1 MAHMSFKSYTEAL
14 EWIHGTLRM
23 GIKPGLMRM
32 EWMLA
37 KLDNPENKNKWVHI
51 AGTNGK
57 GSTLTFL
64 RNILEQSGYR
74 VGTFTSPYIETFNER
89 ISVNGKPIEDEK
101 IVLLCDRIKP
111 LADELAQTEMGH
123 PSEFEIITTM
133 MFLYFA
139 DYDTIDIGV
148 IEVGL
153 GGRLDSTNVITPLV
167 SVVTTIGMDHMEFLG
182 NSLQSIAME
191 KAGIF
196 KRQIPIVSGVIQ
208 PEIRALYAVKAK
220 ECQSGLYQ
228 LGTDFFSQKQADR
241 LFTYQLANRK
251 ILEIEVGL
259 IGDHQLNNAAVAIR
273 VAELL
278 KEQQFSMTDENIK
291 NGLKIAKWPGRM
303 EQIHDNPIVFLDGAH
318 NLEGMKVLVQSAKK
332 FKSVPVKVLFTA
344 MKDKEFTEM
353 ISLLNDIE
361 NVQIYLTTFDYPRAL
376 TKGEIE
382 QIAIANNIISV
393 ENWEDMLSNWI
404 ARREEEVILVTGS
417 LYFISE
423 VRKVLLHY

>member
-1 MAHMSFKSYTEAL
+1 MSFKSYTEAL

-37 KLDNPENKNKWVHI
+37 KLGNPENKNKWVHI

-64 RNILEQSGYR
+64 RNVLEKSGYR

-139 DYDTIDIGV
+139 DYDTIDIGI

-182 NSLQSIAME
+182 NSLQSIAIE

-208 PEIRALYAVKAK
+208 PEIRALYAEKAK
-220 ECQSGLYQ
+220 ECQSDIYQ
-228 LGTDFFSQKQADR
+228 LGNDFFSQKQADG
-241 LFTYQLANRK
+241 LFTYQMANRK

-303 EQIHDNPIVFLDGAH
+303 EQIYDNPIVFLDGAH

-332 FKSVPVKVLFTA
+332 FKSVPVKVMFTA

-376 TKGEIE
+376 TKSEIK

-393 ENWEDMLSNWI
+393 ENWEDVLSNWI
-404 ARREEEVILVTGS
+404 TRRGEEVILITGS

>member
-1 MAHMSFKSYTEAL
+1 MSFKSYTEAL

-37 KLDNPENKNKWVHI
+37 KLGNPENKNKWVHI

-64 RNILEQSGYR
+64 RNVLEQSGYR

-208 PEIRALYAVKAK
+208 PEIRALYAEKAK
-220 ECQSGLYQ
+220 ECQSDIYQ
-228 LGTDFFSQKQADR
+228 LGNDFFSQKQADG
-241 LFTYQLANRK
+241 LFTYQMANRK

-259 IGDHQLNNAAVAIR
+259 IGEHQLNNAAVAIR

-376 TKGEIE
+376 TKSEIK

-393 ENWEDMLSNWI
+393 ENWEDVLSNWI
-404 ARREEEVILVTGS
+404 TRRGEEVILITGS

>member
-1 MAHMSFKSYTEAL
+1 MDIKSYAEAL

-37 KLDNPENKNKWVHI
+37 RLANPENKNKWVHI

-89 ISVNGKPIEDEK
+89 ISVNGTPIDDEK
-101 IVLLCDRIKP
+101 IVVLCNRIKP
-111 LADELAQTEMGH
+111 LADEIAQTEMGH
-123 PSEFEIITTM
+123 PSEFEIITVM

-139 DYDTIDIGV
+139 EYDNIDIGL

-153 GGRLDSTNVITPLV
+153 GGRLDSTNVIIPLV

-182 NSLQSIAME
+182 NSLESIAME

-196 KRQIPIVSGVIQ
+196 KKHIPIVSGVIQ
-208 PEIRALYAVKAK
+208 PEIRVLYEEKAN
-220 ECQSGLYQ
+220 ECESRLYQ
-228 LGTDFFSQKQADR
+228 LDTHFSMQKQVEGV
-241 LFTYQLANRK
+241 FTYRTENQ
-251 ILEIEVGL
+251 EIIDIGVGL
-259 IGDHQLNNAAVAIR
+259 MGDHQLCNAAVAVR
-273 VAELL
+273 TAELL
-278 KEQQFSMTDENIK
+278 KEQQFVITDENIK
-291 NGLKIAKWPGRM
+291 KGLKIAKWPGRM
-303 EQIHDNPIVFLDGAH
+303 EQIHDNPIIFLDGAH
-318 NLEGMKVLVQSAKK
+318 NLEGMKVLVHSAKK
-332 FKSVPVKVLFTA
+332 FKGVRIKVLFTA

-353 ISLLNDIE
+353 ISLLNGIDD
-361 NVQIYLTTFDYPRAL
+361 VQIYLTTFDYPRAL
-376 TKGEIE
+376 AKSEIK
-382 QIAIANNIISV
+382 QIATANNIMAV
-393 ENWEDMLSNWI
+393 ENWGNKLNNWI
-404 ARREEEVILVTGS
+404 ASGGEEVILITGS

-423 VRKVLLHY
+423 VRKKLLQH

>member
-1 MAHMSFKSYTEAL
+1 MSFKSYTEAL

-64 RNILEQSGYR
+64 RNVLEQSGYR

-208 PEIRALYAVKAK
+208 PEIRALYAGKAK
-220 ECQSGLYQ
+220 ECQSDIYQ
-228 LGTDFFSQKQADR
+228 LGDDFFSQKQADG
-241 LFTYQLANRK
+241 LFTYQMANRK

-303 EQIHDNPIVFLDGAH
+303 EQINDNPIVFLDGAH

-376 TKGEIE
+376 TKSEIK

-393 ENWEDMLSNWI
+393 ENWEDVLSNWI
-404 ARREEEVILVTGS
+404 TRRGEEVILITGS

>member
-1 MAHMSFKSYTEAL
+1 MSFKSYTEAL

-37 KLDNPENKNKWVHI
+37 KLGNPENKNKWVHI

-64 RNILEQSGYR
+64 RNVLEKSGYR

-139 DYDTIDIGV
+139 DYDTIDIGI

-182 NSLQSIAME
+182 NSLQSIAIE

-208 PEIRALYAVKAK
+208 PEIRALYAEKAK
-220 ECQSGLYQ
+220 ECQSDIYQ
-228 LGTDFFSQKQADR
+228 LGNDFFSQKQADG
-241 LFTYQLANRK
+241 LFTYQMANRK

-332 FKSVPVKVLFTA
+332 FKSVPVKVMFTA

-376 TKGEIE
+376 TKSEIK

-393 ENWEDMLSNWI
+393 ENWEDVLSNWI
-404 ARREEEVILVTGS
+404 TRRGEEVILITGS